1 MEHERQL
8 YEAAKQELQLEREKL
23 HLEAQKV
30 RSLSRAQR
38 GLTGLA
44 GVWRRPAGYST
55 RGVPTAA
62 REESGW
68 HTAMQKLRIVAL
80 GFWVGDG
87 SRGRFATPADFP
99 LQA

>member
-68 HTAMQKLRIVAL
+68 HTAMQKLRIVTL
-80 GFWVGDG
+80 GISGG
-87 SRGRFATPADFP
+87 SSLTRPFRDARRFPSP
-99 LQA
+99 